1 MANPPLIAP
10 GPLNRVLTSVIVSS
24 FPSLNVTAPY
34 MGKSFARVEFEGDFV
49 HQIETGTSVVNSPE
63 PYVMATVTVALLRSQ
78 ALAQSWVSQAQTTG
92 ILGDV
97 TGYPDTTA
105 FAPVTL
111 SQVAIRHIDPGAWDG
126 TDPVVR
132 VVLRGVYQ
140 LNTNLWQ
147 LT

>member
-10 GPLNRVLTSVIVSS
+10 GPLNRILTSIVVSS
-24 FPSLNVTAPY
+24 FPTLNVTAPY

-63 PYVMATVTVALLRSQ
+63 PYVMATITVGLLRSQ
-78 ALAQSWVSQAQTTG
+78 ALAQSWMAQAQTTG

-105 FAPVTL
+105 FSP
-111 SQVAIRHIDPGAWDG
+111 VAISQAAIRSIDPGAWDG
-126 TDPVVR
+126 TDPIVR
-132 VVLRGVYQ
+132 LVIRGVFN
-140 LNTNLWQ
+140 LNSNLWN